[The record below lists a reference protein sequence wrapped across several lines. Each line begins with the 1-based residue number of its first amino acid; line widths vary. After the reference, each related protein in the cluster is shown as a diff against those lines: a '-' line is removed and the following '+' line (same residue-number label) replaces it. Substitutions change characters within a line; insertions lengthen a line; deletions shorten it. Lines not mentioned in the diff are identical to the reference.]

1 MTTPTKPTPNPVISI
16 GPRESV
22 ANRGGSGET
31 PVFTPAHVSG
41 ESTHLDELA
50 TTAAATAGMQPSM
63 LDRRNLRQTLKH
75 RMAANKLH
83 DPATYLTL
91 YRDSPEE
98 QSIFLEGILNG
109 ETSFFRDATVFTELS
124 RWCLAWFAKYSE
136 PMRILSAPCS
146 TGEEPYSIAA
156 LLEQS
161 GISLDRFTIEALDL
175 SSIAL
180 DRARTAVYTGL
191 SLRNL
196 PQPEQSNFLDPA
208 PQGWRVKKHLRNHI
222 QFRQAN
228 LLDPNTLDPKSYD
241 LICSRNLLIYQTT
254 EARLQIAE
262 TLASA
267 LAPSGRLILGAA
279 DWGRDLDKLFRLEEP
294 VNSFALRLRERRAK
308 IRVQTPDPT
317 VQPTKAP
324 TLRTLSPRPWALTP
338 ASEQLADITDVYRDA
353 WEAYCRGEEREAER
367 LCRQTLYLETDHLP
381 SLELLAKIHRPQA
394 SPRMK
399 LALHARLKRHR
410 TAAAA
415 KGGSR

>member
-1 MTTPTKPTPNPVISI
+1 MSPPKSTVISTEAQ
-16 GPRESV
+16 R
-22 ANRGGSGET
+22 SGET
-31 PVFTPAHVSG
+31 PVFAPAHASG
-41 ESTHLDELA
+41 ELDELA

-75 RMAANKLH
+75 RMAATKLH

-98 QSIFLEGILNG
+98 QSTFLEGILNG

-124 RWCLAWFAKYSE
+124 RWCLVWFEKNQR

-161 GISLDRFTIEALDL
+161 GIPLDRFTLEALDL
-175 SSIAL
+175 SSHAL
-180 DRARTAVYTGL
+180 DRARAATYTGL

-196 PQPEQSNFLDPA
+196 PQPEQCGFLDRVPH
-208 PQGWRVKKHLRNHI
+208 GWRVKKHLRNHV

-228 LLDPNTLDPKSYD
+228 LLDPNTLAPQSYD
-241 LICSRNLLIYQTT
+241 LICSRNLLIYQTA

-308 IRVQTPDPT
+308 VRVQIPGPS

-324 TLRTLSPRPWALTP
+324 APRTLSPKPWTLGP
-338 ASEQLADITDVYRDA
+338 ASEQLADIADLHRDA
-353 WEAYCRGEEREAER
+353 YEAYCRGEEREAER

-381 SLELLAKIHRPQA
+381 SLELLAKIHRPHA

-410 TAAAA
+410 TAAA
-415 KGGSR
+415 KGDPR

>member
-1 MTTPTKPTPNPVISI
+1 MTPTKTAPPTD
-16 GPRESV
+16 
-22 ANRGGSGET
+22 AL
-31 PVFTPAHVSG
+31 
-41 ESTHLDELA
+41 HLDELA

-75 RMAANKLH
+75 RMAATKLH

-98 QSIFLEGILNG
+98 QSTFLEGILNG

-124 RWCLAWFAKYSE
+124 RWCLAWFAQNSE

-156 LLEQS
+156 MLEQA
-161 GISLDRFTIEALDL
+161 GITLDRFILEALDL
-175 SSIAL
+175 SSHAL

-196 PQPEQSNFLDPA
+196 PQPEQSGFLDRA
-208 PQGWRVKKHLRNHI
+208 PHGWRVKKHLRNHV

-228 LLDPNTLDPKSYD
+228 LLDPTTLAPQSYD

-262 TLASA
+262 TLANA
-267 LAPSGRLILGAA
+267 LAPNGRLILGAA
-279 DWGRDLDKLFRLEEP
+279 DWGRDLDALFRLEEP
-294 VNSFALRLRERRAK
+294 VNSFALRHRET
-308 IRVQTPDPT
+308 RVQGSGPSVQQTKSLTTPP
-317 VQPTKAP
+317 P
-324 TLRTLSPRPWALTP
+324 LSEPWALGPGPWTPTP
-338 ASEQLADITDVYRDA
+338 ASEQLASITDIYRNA
-353 WEAYCRGEEREAER
+353 WEAYCRGEEPEAER

-381 SLELLAKIHRPQA
+381 SLELLAKIHRPHA

-415 KGGSR
+415 KGGPR